1 MSKRKKKKEEELDL
15 SVITDVKDP
24 FSWANFWDEQIVGR
38 IKAVKQ
44 FLDEKG
50 ILFFLTSPFQYR
62 NRLITK
68 LIVIVLGI
76 LIGVV
81 PRSLDLLQKTK
92 ARNAASEFS
101 SISKSIF
108 SAQNITVKPLT
119 SGQYKKTHVLVF
131 EIKGSTDDGVPS
143 TSEGYD
149 VKLTSSRGVSDAEH
163 VKYKYTIV
171 PVSADVRLLVMYVD
185 NTKQNDETGIYNV
198 DVRIKGTK
206 EMQTPMEVVL
216 SNSQKTTDIYTDGVI
231 NLSALSEK
239 LSKGTET
246 EKPIETAEDK
256 LKDALAAYKNH
267 EERLLASGYGVRVS
281 TQQLEEYVKQYSVL
295 TDINDKS
302 TTKDLGD
309 FNGQLPEYP
318 TIISG
323 ITIDGTEYTNENQT
337 TTLETGSTAATELPT
352 LSTAVDNVV
361 KALTNLNTQRY
372 AKYRKLREIGRV
384 LNKEVSVDDM
394 VDGGKVDA
402 YRRP

>member
-24 FSWANFWDEQIVGR
+24 FSWSNFWDEQIVGR

-50 ILFFLTSPFQYR
+50 ILVFLTSPFQYR

-323 ITIDGTEYTNENQT
+323 ITIDGTEYSN
-337 TTLETGSTAATELPT
+337 
-352 LSTAVDNVV
+352 
-361 KALTNLNTQRY
+361 
-372 AKYRKLREIGRV
+372 
-384 LNKEVSVDDM
+384 
-394 VDGGKVDA
+394 
-402 YRRP
+402 